1 MKKDKEQR
9 TNLLLIIFAPIS
21 TVAGIPFLVI
31 PIENVQRSM
40 RIMFGGLLILLGLFL
55 FSLWLIRVLAMRSIE
70 KDKLKEQKQLDEART
85 KRLNDLI
92 NKFENAVDLP
102 KIARRRYDIRR

>member
-1 MKKDKEQR
+1 
-9 TNLLLIIFAPIS
+9 
-21 TVAGIPFLVI
+21 
-31 PIENVQRSM
+31 
-40 RIMFGGLLILLGLFL
+40 
-55 FSLWLIRVLAMRSIE
+55 MRSIE